1 MLEIVLQRQKPGLND
16 AFYIKGLLP
25 LIVDGFSKILKWTQL
40 LRDKLQHSP
49 EQLSSTSHHC
59 SCKQSPSFSRAT
71 VTHLSLDS
79 LTSCKTYI
87 TMFLYTLS
95 HSARPHRDPVK
106 IKAGIVLSILQVRKL
121 RLKNIMS
128 LSHNISLIIL

>member
-16 AFYIKGLLP
+16 AYYIKGLLP
-25 LIVDGFSKILKWTQL
+25 LIVDRFSKILKWTQL

-71 VTHLSLDS
+71 VTHPSLDS
-79 LTSCKTYI
+79 LTSCKTY
-87 TMFLYTLS
+87 TLS
-95 HSARPHRDPVK
+95 HSAHPHRDPVK
-106 IKAGIVLSILQVRKL
+106 IKAGTVLSILQVRKL